1 MARADRVPLHVVC
14 LPDKTTSRDTGFP
27 GKPVAGIFFLDR
39 GVYAFRRV
47 PVATGNV
54 LVAGAGIVVR
64 GSSFHE
70 AVVRN
75 AGTKSV
81 LPRGRLF
88 VADVSRGDGIRLYR

>member
-1 MARADRVPLHVVC
+1 MARADRVPLRVVC

-47 PVATGNV
+47 SVATGNV

-70 AVVRN
+70 AVVRY
-75 AGTKSV
+75 ARTKSV

-88 VADVSRGDGIRLYR
+88 VADVSRGGGIRLYR